1 MYEVLGWLLI
11 VVAVIFLILVVFHVE
26 SEKPISYK
34 FTITSVIIV
43 SFCIGYGIH
52 YIMLGMGY

>member
-1 MYEVLGWLLI
+1 MYDVVGWLLL
-11 VVAVIFLILVVFHVE
+11 VVAVIFIILVVFHVE

>member
-1 MYEVLGWLLI
+1 MYDFIGWLLL
-11 VVAVIFLILVVFHVE
+11 VIAGIFITLIVFHVE

-43 SFCIGYGIH
+43 SFCVGYGIH
-52 YIMLGMGY
+52 FLMLGLGY